1 MTVIEKSVEV
11 VAPLSAVYN
20 QWTQF
25 ESFPSFM
32 EGVKSVRQLDD
43 RSLHWVAEIGGVE
56 REWNA
61 EITHQI
67 PDQKIAWR
75 STSGA
80 LNGGVVRFE
89 RLPEGR
95 TNVMLELSFEPRG
108 LIENIGDALGLISS
122 RIEGDLKRFK
132 KFIESR
138 KEATG
143 AWRGK
148 IEGDARD
155 PAKEMQ
161 KRMVAKKSAD
171 DPDTLFKLIKK
182 DHVRVKKLFRDFEK
196 ESDRHDQM
204 RLAALVLDELI
215 VHAKAEEEIVYP
227 AFMRVLDDTSAVR
240 EAGQKHHAAGFL
252 IAELVGL
259 SQTSGAHLKPKMK
272 VLREL
277 VEHHIREE
285 EGEMFATVAKREID
299 FGALAQQWLER
310 KGELEMQLDDLRE
323 ALRAKHTAGRQATPS
338 GPRKSRRT
346 TRTQIARARTISPR
360 SRGL

>member
-1 MTVIEKSVEV
+1 MTVIEKSIQVA
-11 VAPLSAVYN
+11 APLSAVYN

-43 RSLHWVAEIGGVE
+43 RRLHWAAEIGGVE
-56 REWNA
+56 REWEA

-80 LNGGVVRFE
+80 PNGGVVRFE

-95 TNVMLELSFEPRG
+95 TNVILELSFEPRG
-108 LIENIGDALGLISS
+108 LVENIGDALGLISR

-132 KFIESR
+132 TFIETR
-138 KEATG
+138 KQPTG

-148 IEGDARD
+148 IEGEARD
-155 PAKEMQ
+155 PAKQMQ
-161 KRMVAKKSAD
+161 KRKIAKKSSD

-182 DHVRVKKLFRDFEK
+182 DHAQVKKLFRDFEK
-196 ESDRHDQM
+196 ESDRHEQM

-215 VHAKAEEEIVYP
+215 VHAKAEEDVIYP
-227 AFMRVLDDTSAVR
+227 AFMRVLDDASLVR
-240 EAGQKHHAAGFL
+240 EAGQEHHAAEFL
-252 IAELVGL
+252 IAELVSL
-259 SQTSGAHLKPKMK
+259 SQTSGAHLQPKMK

-277 VEHHIREE
+277 VQQHIREE
-285 EGEMFATVAKREID
+285 EGELFDEVKKHDLD
-299 FGALAQQWLER
+299 FGALAQQWLEC

-323 ALRAKHTAGRQATPS
+323 AMRKHDVEGKQATRS
-338 GPRKSRRT
+338 GRSNPRRT

>member
-1 MTVIEKSVEV
+1 MTVIEKSIEV
-11 VAPLSAVYN
+11 AAPLSAVYN

-43 RSLHWVAEIGGVE
+43 RRLHWVAEIGAVE
-56 REWNA
+56 REWDA

-80 LNGGVVRFE
+80 PNGGVVRFE

-108 LIENIGDALGLISS
+108 LVENIGDALGLISL

-132 KFIESR
+132 EFIESR

-143 AWRGK
+143 AWRGT
-148 IEGDARD
+148 IEGDTRD
-155 PAKEMQ
+155 PAKQMQ
-161 KRMVAKKSAD
+161 KRKVAKKSAS

-182 DHVRVKKLFRDFEK
+182 DHAQVKKLFRDFEK
-196 ESDRHDQM
+196 EGDRHEQM

-215 VHAKAEEEIVYP
+215 VHAKAEEEIIYP
-227 AFMRVLDDTSAVR
+227 AFMRVLDDVSIVR
-240 EAGQKHHAAGFL
+240 EAGQEHHAAELL
-252 IAELVGL
+252 IAELVSL
-259 SQTSGAHLKPKMK
+259 SQTSGAHLQPKMK

-277 VEHHIREE
+277 VQHHIREE
-285 EGEMFATVAKREID
+285 EGELFDEVKQHELD
-299 FGALAQQWLER
+299 FGALAQQWLDR
-310 KGELEMQLDDLRE
+310 KGELEGQIDALRE
-323 ALRAKHTAGRQATPS
+323 AMRKQDTDGKQATRS
-338 GPRKSRRT
+338 GRGNPRRT
-346 TRTQIARARTISPR
+346 TRSQVARARTISPR